1 MNRPRN
7 RGWPLVVPL
16 AALLVV
22 LLVGGACA
30 PRPPSMP
37 VSRPPQVVD
46 LGLLARRLA
55 AMQPGWP
62 APAPDCRRDRCVAL
76 TFDDGPGPHTGRLL
90 DLLRARRAR
99 ATFFVVGHMV
109 AAGRAG
115 LVRRIAQEGHELGN
129 HTWSHAALTALPD
142 DRLRRELLRTGD
154 LVRRLTGV
162 RMRVMRPPYGMT
174 DGRVARETRRQGM
187 AQILWDVDTRD
198 WRDRDPADVTRRA
211 ARASPGS
218 VVLMHDLHRATVRAM
233 TGVLDRLSRRGYRF
247 VTVSELAGG
256 GRRASAAKR

>member
-1 MNRPRN
+1 
-7 RGWPLVVPL
+7 
-16 AALLVV
+16 
-22 LLVGGACA
+22 
-30 PRPPSMP
+30 
-37 VSRPPQVVD
+37 
-46 LGLLARRLA
+46 
-55 AMQPGWP
+55 MQPGWP

-90 DLLRARRAR
+90 D
-99 ATFFVVGHMV
+99 
-109 AAGRAG
+109 
-115 LVRRIAQEGHELGN
+115 
-129 HTWSHAALTALPD
+129 
-142 DRLRRELLRTGD
+142 RLRRELLRTGD

-162 RMRVMRPPYGMT
+162 RIRVMRPPYGMT

-218 VVLMHDLHRATVRAM
+218 VVLRHDLHRATVRAM

-247 VTVSELAGG
+247 VTVSEPAGG